1 MGFIEAKIP
10 DDCTA
15 VLDAAAVLDMREIDF
30 FRLAFR
36 RWFGRDV
43 RDSEIERVFAAYM
56 FRNIVPTWT
65 RHFSRHVLAR
75 AADGRL
81 DAAELGALKY
91 TRPPPPPRHG
101 RFYVGITAALMVL
114 YCVALLNVSYDPGT
128 SAPMPCYGGP
138 GFRFISD
145 LAHAVGGK
153 EPPSC
158 DAVKTPR

>member
-56 FRNIVPTWT
+56 FRNIVPPWA

-81 DAAELGALKY
+81 AATPSWPVLRRYHGGVDGALLRGAAEHQLRPRDVGA
-91 TRPPPPPRHG
+91 H
-101 RFYVGITAALMVL
+101 
-114 YCVALLNVSYDPGT
+114 ALLWRAGVQVHLRPG
-128 SAPMPCYGGP
+128 A
-138 GFRFISD
+138 R
-145 LAHAVGGK
+145 
-153 EPPSC
+153 
-158 DAVKTPR
+158 R